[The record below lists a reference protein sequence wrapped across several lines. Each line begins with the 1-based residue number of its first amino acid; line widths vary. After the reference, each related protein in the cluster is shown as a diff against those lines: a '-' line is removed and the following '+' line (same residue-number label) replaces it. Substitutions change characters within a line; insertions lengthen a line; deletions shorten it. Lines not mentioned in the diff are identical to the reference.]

1 MKHISKIMTAWILTF
16 IMVCSCVTVSAE
28 ENVDTQEQ
36 EYKYSDYVKSIAKQ
50 IALMGRY
57 NNLVENN
64 LYLAAIN
71 AVLEEN
77 PELYDIAVKAMLE
90 QVDENS
96 MYYNEEEAKAFMESL
111 DDEVVGIGV
120 TVLNRDGYIM
130 VSQPIPGSPAHK
142 AGIKSGDIILRANGV
157 SLEGMPLDEAVEYIR
172 GKEGSTVTIDVQR
185 SGMDGTIPFEI
196 IREKVM
202 SPSLD
207 FELIEKD
214 DKKIAKITVYSFT
227 ENVAVQFK
235 EALDKA
241 DAAGTKNLIID
252 LRDNGGGYLS
262 QAVAIADMLLPAG
275 KLITTEDHKLDVL
288 DMKYESTGIGKQY
301 EIVVL
306 INEMSASASEVL
318 TAALIE
324 NEAAIAVGT
333 TSFGKGTVQS
343 VYNTPKNGVMK
354 FTVAYYLT
362 PNGNNIHEKGITP
375 HSVVENSAVPV
386 DMSQFE
392 LFTYAKKY
400 QLGDTGS
407 EVENAKKML
416 EMLGIYIGEIND
428 VYDENLKGAVAVF
441 QEAMNL
447 YPYGVLD
454 FSTQMNLYEKL
465 KSMEVEV
472 DDQLE
477 AAIDAF

>member
-1 MKHISKIMTAWILTF
+1 MKRISKIMTAWFLTL

-28 ENVDTQEQ
+28 EAVDTQEQ

-142 AGIKSGDIILRANGV
+142 AGIKAGDIILRANGV
-157 SLEGMPLDEAVEYIR
+157 SLEDMPLDEAVEYIR
-172 GKEGSTVTIDVQR
+172 GKEGTAVTIDVQR
-185 SGMDGTIPFEI
+185 SGMEGTIPFEI

-214 DKKIAKITVYSFT
+214 DKKIAKVTIYSFT

-275 KLITTEDHKLDVL
+275 KIITTEDHKLDVL
-288 DMKYESTGIGKQY
+288 DMKYESTGIGKKY

-318 TAALIE
+318 TAALVE
-324 NEAAIAVGT
+324 NEAAIAIGT

-375 HSVVENSAVPV
+375 HSVVENSSVPV

-392 LFTYAKKY
+392 LFTYTKKY

-441 QEAMNL
+441 QEAMEL

-465 KSMEVEV
+465 KSMKIEV

>member
-1 MKHISKIMTAWILTF
+1 MKRISKIMTAWILTLV
-16 IMVCSCVTVSAE
+16 MACSCVTVWAE
-28 ENVDTQEQ
+28 DTAESIEQ

-50 IALMGRY
+50 IALLGRY

-64 LYLAAIN
+64 LYLAAIE

-77 PELYDIAVKAMLE
+77 PELYDVAVKAMLE

-96 MYYNEEEAKAFMESL
+96 VYYNEEEAKAFMESL

-120 TVLNRDGYIM
+120 TVLDRDGYIM

-142 AGIKSGDIILRANGV
+142 AGIKSGDIIRSADGV
-157 SLEGMPLDEAVEYIR
+157 ALDGLSLDEAVEFIR
-172 GKEGSTVTIDVQR
+172 GKEGTKVIIDVQR
-185 SGMDGTIPFEI
+185 SGLDGTIPFEI

-207 FELIEKD
+207 FELIEKE
-214 DKKIAKITVYSFT
+214 DKKIAKITIYSFT

-235 EALDKA
+235 EALEKA

-275 KLITTEDHKLDVL
+275 KIITTEDHKLDVL
-288 DMKYESTGIGKQY
+288 DMKYESTGIGKEY
-301 EIVVL
+301 EIIVL

-333 TSFGKGTVQS
+333 KSFGKGTVQA
-343 VYNTPKNGVMK
+343 VYDTPKNGVMK

-375 HSVVENSAVPV
+375 HTVIENSEVPV

-392 LFTYAKKY
+392 LFTYSNKY
-400 QLGDTGS
+400 RLGDTGS

-447 YPYGVLD
+447 YSYGVLD

-465 KSMEVEV
+465 KSMKVEV

-477 AAIDAF
+477 AAIDSF